1 LAELAFILL
10 GALLVNNFVLAQFLG
25 LCPFIG
31 ASGQYDTAAA
41 MGLATTFV
49 LTLAAAA
56 SWLVY
61 QFILLPLDLTY
72 LRIIAFIVVIA
83 GTVQLTE
90 LYLKSTSPLL
100 HQVLG
105 IYLPLIKAKNRGIEL
120 SCDPNPN
127 PEDCG
132 SCLLEQIYG
141 ESSEETE
148 LLRYFRDSILSK
160 TTQGKMI
167 IRLYYQWSLLLVKV
181 MKEDDEFKEEV
192 KEMVDGVLELIE
204 GEIE

>member
-1 LAELAFILL
+1 MAELAFILL

-61 QFILLPLDLTY
+61 QFVLVPLDLTY

-105 IYLPLIKAKNRGIEL
+105 IYLPLITSNCAVL
-120 SCDPNPN
+120 AVT
-127 PEDCG
+127 
-132 SCLLEQIYG
+132 LLALQQ
-141 ESSEETE
+141 SMTFAETLVFAVGAALGFTLVMVLFAAIRE
-148 LLRYFRDSILSK
+148 RLLHARIPAPFAGAPITLITAGILSLAFM
-160 TTQGKMI
+160 G
-167 IRLYYQWSLLLVKV
+167 
-181 MKEDDEFKEEV
+181 FA
-192 KEMVDGVLELIE
+192 GF
-204 GEIE
+204 GA

>member
-1 LAELAFILL
+1 VAELAFILI

-56 SWLVY
+56 SWLIY
-61 QFILLPLDLTY
+61 QFVLLPLDLTY

-90 LYLKSTSPLL
+90 LYLRSTSPLL

-105 IYLPLIKAKNRGIEL
+105 IYLPLITSNCAVLGVT
-120 SCDPNPN
+120 
-127 PEDCG
+127 
-132 SCLLEQIYG
+132 LLALQQ
-141 ESSEETE
+141 SFSFVETLVFAVGAALGFTLVMVLFAAIRE
-148 LLRYFRDSILSK
+148 RLVHARIPAAFAGTPITLITAGILSLAFM
-160 TTQGKMI
+160 G
-167 IRLYYQWSLLLVKV
+167 
-181 MKEDDEFKEEV
+181 FA
-192 KEMVDGVLELIE
+192 GFA
-204 GEIE
+204 G

>member
-105 IYLPLIKAKNRGIEL
+105 IYLPLITSNCAVLGVTLLALQQSLTFIETL
-120 SCDPNPN
+120 VFAVGAALGFTLVMVLFAAIR
-127 PEDCG
+127 ER
-132 SCLLEQIYG
+132 LLHARIPTPFAG
-141 ESSEETE
+141 APIT
-148 LLRYFRDSILSK
+148 LITAGILSLAFM
-160 TTQGKMI
+160 GFAGFG
-167 IRLYYQWSLLLVKV
+167 S
-181 MKEDDEFKEEV
+181 
-192 KEMVDGVLELIE
+192 
-204 GEIE
+204 

>member
-1 LAELAFILL
+1 MAELAFILV
-10 GALLVNNFVLAQFLG
+10 GSLLVNNFVLAQFLG

-56 SWLVY
+56 GWLVY
-61 QFILLPLDLTY
+61 QFVLVPLDLTY

-105 IYLPLIKAKNRGIEL
+105 IYLPLITSNCAVLGVT
-120 SCDPNPN
+120 
-127 PEDCG
+127 
-132 SCLLEQIYG
+132 LLALQQ
-141 ESSEETE
+141 SMTFTETVVFAVGAALGFTLVMVLFAAIRE
-148 LLRYFRDSILSK
+148 RLLHARIPAPFAGAPITLITAGILSLAFM
-160 TTQGKMI
+160 G
-167 IRLYYQWSLLLVKV
+167 
-181 MKEDDEFKEEV
+181 FA
-192 KEMVDGVLELIE
+192 GF
-204 GEIE
+204 GA